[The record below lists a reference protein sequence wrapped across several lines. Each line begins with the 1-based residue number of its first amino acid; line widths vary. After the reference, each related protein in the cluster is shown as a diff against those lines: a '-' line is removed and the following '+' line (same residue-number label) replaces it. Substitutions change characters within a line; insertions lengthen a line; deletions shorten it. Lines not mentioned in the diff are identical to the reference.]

1 MYLIVLITTV
11 FPFQLLMRAC
21 NRTASRLGEA
31 WPRPRLRRKMYWQG
45 QSETHVDSK
54 LYNIIVEVP
63 ARLKKLLVTVLP
75 CWAAGARGRP
85 QGKPRTQGLWENC
98 SKNKKLCDGTKFP
111 SSNVRRPW
119 TLEQNTLGQALRQ
132 ASRQASRALKALK
145 LEQNNMTK
153 NGAFFGAQNEQKKAD
168 AQKNGSPQFNSSR
181 SCCW

>member
-54 LYNIIVEVP
+54 LYNISVEVS

-75 CWAAGARGRP
+75 CWAAGARD
-85 QGKPRTQGLWENC
+85 GLKASLEPKGVENC
-98 SKNKKLCDGTKFP
+98 SKNKKLCDGTKFRAP
-111 SSNVRRPW
+111 MSGDHGHWNKTPW
-119 TLEQNTLGQALRQ
+119 GRL
-132 ASRQASRALKALK
+132 
-145 LEQNNMTK
+145 
-153 NGAFFGAQNEQKKAD
+153 
-168 AQKNGSPQFNSSR
+168 
-181 SCCW
+181 